1 MASDTGSTMPPEQ
14 EQQPVPMWSS
24 GRGRHHGPPWARGRW
39 RADEDA
45 PPWWPV
51 DLAWP
56 PDEYAWEANRRRV
69 LRKFLVGLAIFG
81 FIVATMVSFAI
92 AAITGSWDNAGP
104 LRGLMIFFLLAVIF
118 GIIRITRS
126 ARGFMTFADVM
137 QAADRV
143 ATGDYAVRVNERG
156 SPDTRQLAL
165 SFNTMVERL
174 AENDSQRR
182 AFFADIA
189 HELRTPLS
197 VVRGTIEA
205 MLDGVYPADSEHLSP
220 LLDEITVITRL
231 LEDLQLVATAE
242 AGGLKLYREQVD
254 LGELDD
260 DLIAAFS
267 QRAAAA
273 SITLRAEIPSGI
285 DIDLDPVR
293 IRQVLENLVSN
304 AIRYT
309 PDGGSVIVSGQE
321 TSSGVEVSVI
331 DTGAGMTDEQR
342 EKMFDRFVKSAD
354 SGGSGLGLSIAKSL
368 IEAHGGRIWAT
379 PTEGGGTTVS
389 FSIPRHN

>member
-1 MASDTGSTMPPEQ
+1 
-14 EQQPVPMWSS
+14 MWEP
-24 GRGRHHGPPWARGRW
+24 GRGRYYGPPWAQRRW
-39 RADEDA
+39 RTSEEA
-45 PPWWPV
+45 PPWWPS

-56 PDEYAWEANRRRV
+56 PDDHAWQINRRRV
-69 LRKFLVGLAIFG
+69 LRKFIVGLALFG
-81 FIVATMVSFAI
+81 FVVATIVSFAI
-92 AAITGSWDNAGP
+92 TVITGSWDHAGP
-104 LRGLMIFFLLAVIF
+104 LRGLMVFFLLALIF
-118 GIIRITRS
+118 GIVRISRS
-126 ARGFMTFADVM
+126 ARGFITFADVM

-143 ATGDYAVRVNERG
+143 ATGDYSVRVNERG
-156 SPDTRQLAL
+156 TPDTRQLAI

-205 MLDGVYPADSEHLSP
+205 MLDGVYPADSAHLSP

-242 AGGLKLYREQVD
+242 AGGLKLHREQVD
-254 LGELDD
+254 LGEIDD
-260 DLIAAFS
+260 DLIAAFGP
-267 QRAAAA
+267 RAASAGI
-273 SITLRAEIPSGI
+273 SLRAEIPSGI
-285 DIDLDPVR
+285 NVDIDPVR

-309 PDGGSVIVSGQE
+309 PAGGSVIVTGAESKDGID
-321 TSSGVEVSVI
+321 VSVI
-331 DTGAGMTDEQR
+331 DTGAGMSDAQR
-342 EKMFDRFVKSAD
+342 ERMFDRFVKSAD

-368 IEAHGGRIWAT
+368 IEAHGGKIWAA

-389 FSIPRHN
+389 FSIPRHT

>member
-1 MASDTGSTMPPEQ
+1 
-14 EQQPVPMWSS
+14 MWDPQ
-24 GRGRHHGPPWARGRW
+24 RGRTYGPPWSRGQW
-39 RADEDA
+39 RTEEEA
-45 PPWWPV
+45 PPWWPS

-56 PDEYAWEANRRRV
+56 PDDNAWRINRRRV
-69 LRKFLVGLAIFG
+69 LRKFVFGLALFG
-81 FIVATMVSFAI
+81 FVVATVMSLTFA
-92 AAITGSWDNAGP
+92 AVTGSWDHSKP
-104 LRGLMIFFLLAVIF
+104 LQAIMILFFLALIF
-118 GIIRITRS
+118 SIVRISRN
-126 ARGFMTFADVM
+126 ARGFFTFADVM

-143 ATGDYAVRVNERG
+143 ATGDYTVRVNEYG
-156 SPDTRQLAL
+156 KGDTRQLAV

-174 AENDSQRR
+174 EENDAQRR

-205 MLDGVYPADSEHLSP
+205 MLDGVYPRDPEHLSP
-220 LLDEITVITRL
+220 LLDEIAVITRL

-260 DLIAAFS
+260 DLIAAFGP
-267 QRAAAA
+267 RASAAG
-273 SITLRAEIPSGI
+273 ITLRAEIPAGI
-285 DIDLDPVR
+285 EVEIDPVR

-309 PDGGSVIVSGQE
+309 PSGGTVVVSGAVVDQD
-321 TSSGVEVSVI
+321 VVVSVV
-331 DTGAGMTDEQR
+331 DTGTGMTEEQR
-342 EKMFDRFVKSAD
+342 SRMFDRFIKSAD

-368 IEAHGGRIWAT
+368 VEAHGGKIWAT
-379 PTEGGGTTVS
+379 SNPDSGTTVA
-389 FSIPRHN
+389 FSIPRLGQTRI

>member
-1 MASDTGSTMPPEQ
+1 
-14 EQQPVPMWSS
+14 MWEP
-24 GRGRHHGPPWARGRW
+24 GRGRHYGPPWAQGRW
-39 RADEDA
+39 RTSEEA
-45 PPWWPV
+45 PPWWPS

-56 PDEYAWEANRRRV
+56 PDDHAWQVNRRRV
-69 LRKFLVGLAIFG
+69 LRKFIVGLALFG
-81 FIVATMVSFAI
+81 FVVATIVSFAI
-92 AAITGSWDNAGP
+92 TAITGSWDHTGP
-104 LRGLMIFFLLAVIF
+104 LRGLMVFFLMALIF
-118 GIIRITRS
+118 GIVRIMRS

-143 ATGDYAVRVNERG
+143 ATGDYTVRVNEHG
-156 SPDTRQLAL
+156 TSDIRQLAS

-182 AFFADIA
+182 ALFADIA

-197 VVRGTIEA
+197 VVRGNIEA
-205 MLDGVYPADSEHLSP
+205 MLDGVYPADSAHLSP

-254 LGELDD
+254 LGEIDD
-260 DLIAAFS
+260 DLIAAFG

-273 SITLRAEIPSGI
+273 GIDLRAEIPSGI
-285 DIDLDPVR
+285 DVEIDPVR

-309 PDGGSVIVSGQE
+309 PAGGSVIVTGSE
-321 TSSGVEVSVI
+321 IRTGVEVSVI
-331 DTGAGMTDEQR
+331 DSGAGMTDEQR
-342 EKMFDRFVKSAD
+342 ERMFDRFVKSAD

-368 IEAHGGRIWAT
+368 IEAHGGKIWAT

-389 FSIPRHN
+389 FSIPRSTLPRS